1 MTSNPPREIPINALP
16 LDKKRE
22 LWYRKACDLLD
33 ETRLTNLLLSLTDI
47 HSPTGAEG
55 ELALYITNVLQ
66 NSGFQS
72 RTQAMAPERG
82 NSIGRLKGAGG
93 GASLLLYEPID
104 THMEA
109 TEKDDLPWAG
119 EELRADMLPKSQLID
134 DLVVGLGASNP
145 KAMVATM
152 IEVGRCL
159 QEADL
164 PLLGDLVLGFAGG
177 GMPWSNAKRGQSG
190 LSDGVTHML
199 RHGVSPDFAVVM
211 KPWNAVYYEEAG
223 LCWFRVL
230 VKGTYGYAGIPHNTP
245 GWDNSVVAASK
256 VVLALQEWLPHYVKR
271 NTSGQI
277 EPWGWISG
285 IHGGWTDKPAF
296 PTALTEILIDLRI
309 TPRTSPSEVRGQF
322 AEAIVDIQRKFPDIN
337 LEWEMF
343 GATPSGST
351 DPENWII
358 QSAMRA
364 WERVEEKPHGP
375 SPLMAGQTDGATLRH
390 LGIPTARLGWPW
402 PYEEGPEEF
411 SYGLGGMG
419 VTYIPD
425 LLLCARKIIYIAIDT
440 LTRTREELGL

>member
-1 MTSNPPREIPINALP
+1 MSTERPQEIPVHALP
-16 LDKKRE
+16 LNKEKE
-22 LWYRKACDLLD
+22 TWYRNACDLLD
-33 ETRLTNLLLSLTDI
+33 EERLTNLLRALTDI

-55 ELALYITNVLQ
+55 ELAGFITSVLKD
-66 NSGFQS
+66 SGFQS
-72 RTQAMAPERG
+72 YTQTMTPSRG
-82 NSIGRLKGAGG
+82 NAIGRLRGSGG

-109 TEKDDLPWAG
+109 TTEADLPWAG
-119 EELRADMLPKSQLID
+119 EELRPDMLPKSQLID
-134 DLVVGLGASNP
+134 GLVVGLGASNP

-152 IEVGRCL
+152 IEVGRSL
-159 QEADL
+159 KEAEI
-164 PLLGDLVLGFAGG
+164 PLLGDLILGFAGG
-177 GMPWSNAKRGQSG
+177 GMPWSNSRRGESG
-190 LSDGVTHML
+190 LSDGVTYML
-199 RHGVSPDFAVVM
+199 HHGVSPDFAVVM

-223 LCWFRVL
+223 LCWFRVS

-256 VVLALQEWLPHYVKR
+256 VILALQDWLPAYVKK

-277 EPWGWISG
+277 EPWGWISAV
-285 IHGGWTDKPAF
+285 HGGWKDKPAF

-309 TPRTSPSEVRGQF
+309 TPRTSPAEVERQF
-322 AEAIVDIQRKFPDIN
+322 GEAINAIRARYPEIEMK
-337 LEWEMF
+337 WEMF

-364 WERVEEKPHGP
+364 WERVEEKKHGA
-375 SPLMAGQTDGATLRH
+375 SPLMAGQTDGAALRH

-402 PYEEGPEEF
+402 PYEDGPRELSE
-411 SYGLGGMG
+411 GLGGMG

-425 LLLCARKIIYIAIDT
+425 LVVCAKKIIYVAIDT
-440 LTRTREELGL
+440 LTRDRRELGL